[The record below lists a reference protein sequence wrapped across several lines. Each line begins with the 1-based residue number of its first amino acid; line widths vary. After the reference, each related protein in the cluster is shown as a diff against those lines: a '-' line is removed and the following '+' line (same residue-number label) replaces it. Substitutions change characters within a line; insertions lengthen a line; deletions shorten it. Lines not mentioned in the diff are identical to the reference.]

1 MLKKDL
7 RKLGVSLLSNRV
19 NLIRFTQI
27 TFIEK
32 LYIQK
37 HCQLELKRTEA
48 MKTKQGF
55 GPPNFYY
62 QKAGWVNYLAANTFC
77 VS

>member
-27 TFIEK
+27 TFIEE

-48 MKTKQGF
+48 IENETKVLDLQTSTIRK
-55 GPPNFYY
+55 
-62 QKAGWVNYLAANTFC
+62 QAG
-77 VS
+77 

>member
-7 RKLGVSLLSNRV
+7 RKLGMSLLSNRV

-27 TFIEK
+27 TFIEE

-48 MKTKQGF
+48 IENETKVLDLQTSTIRK
-55 GPPNFYY
+55 
-62 QKAGWVNYLAANTFC
+62 QAG
-77 VS
+77 